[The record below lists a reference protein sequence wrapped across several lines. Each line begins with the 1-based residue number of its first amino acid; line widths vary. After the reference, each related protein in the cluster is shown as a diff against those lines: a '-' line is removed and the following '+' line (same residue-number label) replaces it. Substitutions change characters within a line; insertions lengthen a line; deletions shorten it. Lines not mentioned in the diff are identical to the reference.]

1 VESAVGAHLANAAAT
16 GVCELFYWRERNHEV
31 DFVAR
36 VGRRLTAIEV
46 KSSRV
51 PTALP
56 GMAAFAHAF
65 KPQRALLVGGD
76 GISVEDFLSTPVM
89 HWLAG

>member
-1 VESAVGAHLANAAAT
+1 M
-16 GVCELFYWRERNHEV
+16 
-31 DFVAR
+31 AR
-36 VGRRLTAIEV
+36 IGRRLTAIEV

-51 PTALP
+51 PTVRP